1 MQLQLDLTKPYAI
14 ALEGGGAKGGYEI
27 GVWKALKE
35 AGVRIAAVS
44 GTSVGA
50 LNGALMAR
58 DTYDKAVD
66 AWSNV
71 RMSSIVSVDETQE
84 TELKRMFSGSVPL
97 TELPEF
103 LARRTGAH
111 PHCKDSAVCHDRFAG
126 GTQRA

>member
-50 LNGALMAR
+50 LNGALMVM
-58 DTYDKAVD
+58 DT
-66 AWSNV
+66 
-71 RMSSIVSVDETQE
+71 
-84 TELKRMFSGSVPL
+84 
-97 TELPEF
+97 
-103 LARRTGAH
+103 
-111 PHCKDSAVCHDRFAG
+111 
-126 GTQRA
+126 